1 MKTES
6 NILKA
11 FLLFFAFSIFELFGG
26 LFTNSVAIIS
36 DAVHDFGDAVSIG
49 FSYILERI
57 SKKKPDKKYTYGYL
71 RFSNLGAI
79 ITTLILIIASIF
91 IIYSSI
97 IRLFNPVSI
106 NYDGMLIFAIFGIVV
121 NLIAVYFTKEGNSLN
136 QKSVNLHMLEDVLG
150 WVVVLVG
157 ALVIRF
163 TGLVI
168 IDPIMSIGLSVF
180 ILITALG
187 NAKEIMEVFLEKTP
201 KGINLD
207 EVKKSLLKIPHVKDI
222 HHVHIWSIDGNINSA
237 TLHAVVD
244 IKSTKRIKDNIKK
257 ELKNFNILHVTIE
270 TESLNE
276 LCIDKK

>member
-1 MKTES
+1 M
-6 NILKA
+6 
-11 FLLFFAFSIFELFGG
+11 
-26 LFTNSVAIIS
+26 
-36 DAVHDFGDAVSIG
+36 
-49 FSYILERI
+49 
-57 SKKKPDKKYTYGYL
+57 
-71 RFSNLGAI
+71 
-79 ITTLILIIASIF
+79 
-91 IIYSSI
+91 
-97 IRLFNPVSI
+97 
-106 NYDGMLIFAIFGIVV
+106 

-180 ILITALG
+180 ILITAVG

-276 LCIDKK
+276 LCKDKK